1 MMPPRPTLMKTG
13 LCNSNNKFQIFINKR
28 HTYIPS
34 FSEKKKWICSHQIE
48 QQLNLHGNTY
58 SILLF
63 NDGLL
68 EILNQKTQMKRKRR
82 LLNQWQSLMPLFVM
96 TLLPWICRMIERLP
110 TVSPGSLSYWGERC
124 KYSHTPPGTRSGY
137 RPFCVRYFQ

>member
-13 LCNSNNKFQIFINKR
+13 LCNSNNKFEIFINKR

-34 FSEKKKWICSHQIE
+34 FNEKFNLLTFNWTTIE
-48 QQLNLHGNTY
+48 PARKYLLNFAVY
-58 SILLF
+58 

-68 EILNQKTQMKRKRR
+68 ETLYQKTQMKRKRR
-82 LLNQWQSLMPLFVM
+82 SLNQWQSLMPVFVM
-96 TLLPWICRMIERLP
+96 TLLPWTCSMIERLP
-110 TVSPGSLSYWGERC
+110 TASPGSLSYWGERYRC
-124 KYSHTPPGTRSGY
+124 SHTPPGTRSGY